1 MINHD
6 IDLIHALK
14 DRLGASLTQFENIT
28 KSLEKMKQDL
38 STIKWEFESVQ
49 TPSKKPSLKIDYRDS
64 SGRSVLNQTLM
75 LRDRSCTQ
83 PLFDKYGVDSTFD
96 ASTRRYQEIDNCDI
110 DHYDA
115 ISVINARVKSSIDMM
130 NELPYAARIKIFA
143 ELTNQY
149 PHFFIVE
156 HNRAFATRW
165 LRKCLFNYPDNLS
178 EMKHKLNGIKSNTDA
193 ITWLTSENLIYWT

>member
-1 MINHD
+1 MLSDIGKQPVLQKKSLASVFYSVFETTITDQTAICHSLSLYYRIKFGFNNQPAQVSIHLDRINERLNGLLIPMINHD

-115 ISVINARVKSSIDMM
+115 ISVINARVKV
-130 NELPYAARIKIFA
+130 L
-143 ELTNQY
+143 
-149 PHFFIVE
+149 
-156 HNRAFATRW
+156 
-165 LRKCLFNYPDNLS
+165 
-178 EMKHKLNGIKSNTDA
+178 
-193 ITWLTSENLIYWT
+193 LI